1 MTAQQHDLYLPA
13 YNNEIIGEVK
23 MARFLTRSI
32 RKMLV
37 CATAVGALLTQV
49 PAHAAEPSL
58 WQDIQKAG
66 VLRCGAAVAAPYVM
80 RDARSGDYSG
90 YFVDLCRDFGEKV
103 LKVKVEFVDTSW
115 DNLVAGLQSGKW
127 DLAMALN
134 QTPERAMAVGFSVP
148 ATDYQVSLLV
158 NKDNPKFTNAKNAIA
173 DFDKEGVTF
182 AVMSGT
188 AQDKAISAVVK
199 QGKIMRL
206 PGMDEAR
213 LAVMSKRAD
222 VLVDASDTNHLF
234 AVANPDWAKEVL
246 PNPAL
251 AKQGVSFGVRRNATP
266 ADLQVLNIYLTQ
278 RRETGEIDALV
289 DKASLQAIATSK
301 SSQ

>member
-1 MTAQQHDLYLPA
+1 M
-13 YNNEIIGEVK
+13 VVSV
-23 MARFLTRSI
+23 RSSFN
-32 RKMLV
+32 
-37 CATAVGALLTQV
+37 ALLASASLCAALLAQA
-49 PAHAAEPSL
+49 PAQAAEISL
-58 WQDIQKAG
+58 WQDVQKAG

-80 RDARSGDYSG
+80 RDASTSAYSG

-115 DNLVAGLQSGKW
+115 DNLVAGLQSSKW

-134 QTPERAMAVGFSVP
+134 QTPERALAVAFTVP

-158 NKDNPKFTNAKNAIA
+158 NKNNPKLADVKDDIA
-173 DFDKEGVTF
+173 TLDKPDVTF

-188 AQDKAISAVVK
+188 AQDKAISAVVRN
-199 QGKIMRL
+199 GKIMRL

-234 AVANPDWAKEVL
+234 ALANPDWTREIL
-246 PNPAL
+246 PKPAL
-251 AKQGVSFGVRRNATP
+251 AKQGVSFGVRRDITA
-266 ADLQVLNIYLTQ
+266 ADLEVLNIYLRQ
-278 RRETGEIDALV
+278 RRDTGEIQQLV
-289 DKASLQAIATSK
+289 DNASLAANAAK
-301 SSQ
+301 

>member
-1 MTAQQHDLYLPA
+1 M
-13 YNNEIIGEVK
+13 V
-23 MARFLTRSI
+23 RSI
-32 RKMLV
+32 SSSLKALVV
-37 CATAVGALLTQV
+37 CAGLSSAILAQS
-49 PAHAAEPSL
+49 AAQAAETSL
-58 WQDIQKAG
+58 WQDVQKAG

-80 RDARSGDYSG
+80 RDAKTSAYSG

-115 DNLVAGLQSGKW
+115 DNLVAGLQSNKW

-134 QTPERAMAVGFSVP
+134 QTPERALAVAFTVP

-158 NKDNPKFTNAKNAIA
+158 NKDNPKLGDVKDDISAL
-173 DFDKEGVTF
+173 DKPDVTF

-188 AQDKAISAVVK
+188 AQDKAISSVISK
-199 QGKIMRL
+199 GKIMRL

-234 AVANPDWAKEVL
+234 ALANPDWTREIL
-246 PNPAL
+246 PKPAL
-251 AKQGVSFGVRRNATP
+251 AKQGVSFGVRRDISS

-278 RRETGEIDALV
+278 RRETGDIQKLV
-289 DKASLQAIATSK
+289 DKASNEANAGGK
-301 SSQ
+301 

>member
-1 MTAQQHDLYLPA
+1 M
-13 YNNEIIGEVK
+13 V
-23 MARFLTRSI
+23 RSLSSSL
-32 RKMLV
+32 KALVV
-37 CATAVGALLTQV
+37 CAGLSAGMLAQ
-49 PAHAAEPSL
+49 AAETSV
-58 WQDIQKAG
+58 WQDVQKAG

-80 RDARSGDYSG
+80 RDARTSAYSG

-103 LKVKVEFVDTSW
+103 LKVKVEFVDTNW
-115 DNLVAGLQSGKW
+115 DNLVAGLQSNKW

-134 QTPERAMAVGFSVP
+134 QTPERALAVAFTVP

-158 NKDNPKFTNAKNAIA
+158 NKDNPKLA
-173 DFDKEGVTF
+173 DVKDDIVALDKPEVTF

-188 AQDKAISAVVK
+188 AQDKAISSVVSK
-199 QGKIMRL
+199 GKIMRL

-234 AVANPDWAKEVL
+234 ALANPDWTREIL
-246 PNPAL
+246 PRPAL
-251 AKQGVSFGVRRNATP
+251 AKQGVSFGVRRDISP

-278 RRETGEIDALV
+278 RRETGDIQRLV
-289 DKASLQAIATSK
+289 DKASTEANTQAK
-301 SSQ
+301 

>member
-1 MTAQQHDLYLPA
+1 MVRSLSSSLKALVICAGLSAGMLAQ
-13 YNNEIIGEVK
+13 
-23 MARFLTRSI
+23 
-32 RKMLV
+32 
-37 CATAVGALLTQV
+37 
-49 PAHAAEPSL
+49 AAETSV

-80 RDARSGDYSG
+80 RDARTSAYSG

-103 LKVKVEFVDTSW
+103 LKVKVEFVDTNW
-115 DNLVAGLQSGKW
+115 DNLVAGLQSNKW

-134 QTPERAMAVGFSVP
+134 QTPERALAVAFTVP

-158 NKDNPKFTNAKNAIA
+158 NKDNPKLADVKDDIA
-173 DFDKEGVTF
+173 ALDKPEVTF

-188 AQDKAISAVVK
+188 AQDKAISSVVSK
-199 QGKIMRL
+199 GKIMRL

-234 AVANPDWAKEVL
+234 ALANPDWTREIL
-246 PNPAL
+246 PKPAL
-251 AKQGVSFGVRRNATP
+251 AKQGVSFGVRRDISA

-278 RRETGEIDALV
+278 RRETGDIQRLV
-289 DKASLQAIATSK
+289 DKASTEANAQVK
-301 SSQ
+301 

>member
-1 MTAQQHDLYLPA
+1 
-13 YNNEIIGEVK
+13 
-23 MARFLTRSI
+23 MARFFSRSI
-32 RKMLV
+32 RNV
-37 CATAVGALLTQV
+37 IACATALGALLSQA
-49 PAHAAEPSL
+49 PAQAAETQI
-58 WQDIQKAG
+58 WKDIQSAG

-80 RDARSGDYSG
+80 RDVATGQYSG

-103 LKVKVEFVDTSW
+103 LKVKVEFVDTNW

-134 QTPERAMAVGFSVP
+134 QTPERALAVSFSAP

-158 NKDNPKFTNAKNAIA
+158 NKDNPKFSSAGNSVA
-173 DFDKEGVTF
+173 DYDKEGVTF

-199 QGKIMRL
+199 KGKIMRL
-206 PGMDEAR
+206 PGMDETR
-213 LAVMSKRAD
+213 LAVMSRRAD

-246 PNPAL
+246 PEPAL
-251 AKQGVSFGVRRNATP
+251 AKQGVAFGLRRDASA
-266 ADLQVLNIYLTQ
+266 ADLQVLNIYVTQ

-289 DKASLQAIATSK
+289 DKASRQANAVEK
-301 SSQ
+301 SAQ

>member
-1 MTAQQHDLYLPA
+1 M
-13 YNNEIIGEVK
+13 VVSV
-23 MARFLTRSI
+23 RSSFN
-32 RKMLV
+32 
-37 CATAVGALLTQV
+37 ALLASASLCAALLAQA
-49 PAHAAEPSL
+49 PAHAAETSL
-58 WQDIQKAG
+58 WQDVQKAG

-80 RDARSGDYSG
+80 RDASTSAYSG

-115 DNLVAGLQSGKW
+115 DNLVAGLQSSKW

-134 QTPERAMAVGFSVP
+134 QTPERALAVAFTVP

-158 NKDNPKFTNAKNAIA
+158 NKNNPKLADVKDDIA
-173 DFDKEGVTF
+173 TLDKPDVTF

-188 AQDKAISAVVK
+188 AQDKAISAVVRN
-199 QGKIMRL
+199 GKIMRL

-234 AVANPDWAKEVL
+234 ALANPDWTREIL
-246 PNPAL
+246 PKPAL
-251 AKQGVSFGVRRNATP
+251 AKQGVSFGVRRDITA
-266 ADLQVLNIYLTQ
+266 ADLEVLNIYLRQ
-278 RRETGEIDALV
+278 RRDTGEIQQLV
-289 DKASLQAIATSK
+289 DNASLAANAAK
-301 SSQ
+301 